1 MRRKPK
7 LVRTDAVPRTIKDHR
22 LFQNHASR
30 HIIINTDGEEE
41 TGIKSGIG
49 RGHWV
54 TDICYNHSDLY

>member
-1 MRRKPK
+1 MGRKSTF
-7 LVRTDAVPRTIKDHR
+7 VRTDAVPRTIKDHR
-22 LFQNHASR
+22 LFQNHSSR
-30 HIIINTDGEEE
+30 HIIINTDAEEE